1 MYSTVLC
8 CTVQVTFYTF
18 YLKGVADHIGVWDTD
33 EFFIPRGE
41 NQNLLDVI
49 DNSYSPFPE
58 HLNQSYATSHRRD
71 PHLWPG
77 GKGWAID
84 DGHPFCGIRLQ

>member
-1 MYSTVLC
+1 MYCTVLY

-49 DNSYSPFPE
+49 DNSYTPPSEPLQLALP
-58 HLNQSYATSHRRD
+58 QSYAKNQSA
-71 PHLWPG
+71 WPA
-77 GKGWAID
+77 GKGWAKN
-84 DGHPFCGIRLQ
+84 DGHPFCGFRIL